1 MSLFVFVFVFVFVCQ
16 LWKAFWGLMRCRAA
30 LCGLFVGISDILLD
44 SFGEPLTFA
53 GFLGLSV
60 GV

>member
-1 MSLFVFVFVFVFVCQ
+1 MCLFVFVFVWQ
-16 LWKAFWGLMRCRAA
+16 LWKDFWSLLGCRAA